1 MRFSQ
6 PKREE
11 ISLGISIAPLI
22 DIVFLLLIFFMLT
35 SHFEV
40 ITGIDIRLPDITER
54 GLDQSVDT
62 MIVAIDKKGNC
73 YLKRKKVTLKDL
85 YLRLKESTKQK
96 KINLILQADRDA
108 KHGHV
113 VRIMDL
119 AKRAGV
125 TSIVIAAQWREE
137 KVF

>member
-35 SHFEV
+35 SHFE
-40 ITGIDIRLPDITER
+40 IMSGIDVKLPGISER
-54 GLDQSVDT
+54 GSGQLMDT
-62 MIVAIDKKGNC
+62 MIVAIDKTGDC
-73 YLKRKKVTLKDL
+73 YLREEKVALEDL
-85 YLRLKESTKQK
+85 YLRLKGSTEQK
-96 KINLILQADRDA
+96 KMNLILQADRDVR
-108 KHGHV
+108 HGHV
-113 VRIMDL
+113 VRVMDL
-119 AKRAGV
+119 ANKAGV
-125 TSIVIAAQWREE
+125 TSIIISAQWDPE

>member
-35 SHFEV
+35 SHFE
-40 ITGIDIRLPDITER
+40 ITAGIDIRLPDITE
-54 GLDQSVDT
+54 GGSDQSVDT
-62 MIVAIDKKGNC
+62 MIVAIDKTGNC
-73 YLKRKKVTLKDL
+73 YLRKEKVTLKDL
-85 YLRLKESTKQK
+85 YLRLKGSAEQK
-96 KINLILQADRDA
+96 KTNLILQADRDA

-119 AKRAGV
+119 AKKAGI
-125 TSIVIAAQWREE
+125 TSIVIAAQWEPE